1 MKRTFSVI
9 VAICILLLWAAP
21 VGASPWQH
29 RHCVCGGNEGANHEN
44 CKDVEWVPLRSEQ
57 QAMDEGILSKDRVWK
72 TGGYYYLADS
82 FSFSGAVTVPADT
95 RVSLC
100 LNGKVL
106 TGPSGAK
113 RLFHI
118 SGNMDICD
126 CAPESQWGAI
136 ETVGESTETANLFG
150 GVAYL
155 RNQETVDGKKVPVRS
170 ELNIYGGRF
179 VGKGKASS
187 GGLFFLGNEVMEGS
201 SAVMNLYDGVLT
213 GGYVNRID
221 SQSGAADGG
230 TVGIC
235 GGAVFNMYGGLLE
248 NGYSSKK
255 GGHIVVYD
263 NSFFNM
269 YGGLIQTGTAEVAGG
284 AIRMG
289 KATVN
294 LEGGTIADCAAVGV
308 TNQQTGAVTGG
319 YGGLIYMDG
328 KGELNLKGTSL
339 RRGNSYSDG
348 GGVYISDSVAGVVN
362 MSAGTVADCVSG
374 KDGGNFRISYL
385 SKFYVTGGTI
395 SGGKATVTGGNIISH
410 GTLTM
415 KNCTVSGGE
424 ANTRGGNIALYGL
437 GQSTFDSV
445 TVSAG
450 ISYSGGNI
458 YVGSVTARTNTVE
471 AVFRDCKIQNG
482 LSTNNAGNIHC
493 HNNAVLTLERTDV
506 TDGVAFYSCGNV
518 FAYKDTT
525 YSGTVGSVTVIDC
538 NIINGISQGTG
549 DNMYANMQVVLSG
562 VVRITSES
570 DGRNPGMY
578 LERGKTVDGSGLKLG
593 SLIDINLSDLEQPF
607 SLTTQGA
614 EYFRG
619 YSARQRVVAKDGGL
633 YLDVPMVAV
642 YEAGEEKGQYTYL
655 QYATKFHLEENRY
668 VKLLGDREENVTLSA
683 DTYLDMN
690 GYDLSGSVELA
701 GHSLYGMDS
710 TTNLYD
716 DSRVGILRAKITDN
730 AQPAAPAGDTRSEKE
745 RTGSVYRY
753 LAVPESDGWSFH
765 RIYLGIDQVS
775 LHPAYAGLSYRSVF
789 AADATV
795 KEYLDETKGFG
806 VTLSIAGI
814 PDKLEDF
821 SGFGADSFE
830 AGKGNSKLVTLTN
843 ILRKGNENNSK
854 WAETVVYGRAFIQ
867 TRDGHLVLSQPVAMT
882 LRDVMELLDSQY
894 TDLTPVQKRSLE
906 NFYQAYETVFS
917 GWELENIGK

>member
-1 MKRTFSVI
+1 MKRILS
-9 VAICILLLWAAP
+9 AILAVCLLLLWAAP

-44 CKDVEWVPLRSEQ
+44 CADVEWAPLRSEQ
-57 QAMDEGILSKDRVWK
+57 QAMDDGILSKDRVWK

-82 FSFSGAVTVPADT
+82 FSLSGAVTVPMDT
-95 RVSLC
+95 QVSLC

-113 RLFHI
+113 RLFTLY
-118 SGNMDICD
+118 GDMDVCD
-126 CAPESQWGAI
+126 CASKTQWGAI
-136 ETVGESTETANLFG
+136 EVMGESTETANLYG
-150 GVAYL
+150 SVAYVM
-155 RNQETVDGKKVPVRS
+155 NKGYVSGKTVPINT

-179 VGKGKASS
+179 VNKGVASS
-187 GGLFFLGNEVMEGS
+187 GGLFFLGNEVLEGS
-201 SAVMNLYDGVLT
+201 SAVLNLYDGVLT
-213 GGYVNRID
+213 GGYVNRLD
-221 SQSGAADGG
+221 PTSGAADGG

-255 GGHIVVYD
+255 GGHIVVFD

-269 YGGLIQTGTAEVAGG
+269 YGGLIQTGTAAVGGG
-284 AIRMG
+284 AIRIA

-294 LEGGTIADCAAVGV
+294 LEGGTIADCSAVGA
-308 TNQQTGAVTGG
+308 TNPDTGAVTNGF
-319 YGGLIYMDG
+319 GGLIYMDG
-328 KGELNLKGTSL
+328 AGELNLKGTSL
-339 RRGNSYSDG
+339 RRGNSCSDG
-348 GGVYISDSVAGVVN
+348 GGVYVTGAGTVN
-362 MSAGTVADCVSG
+362 MSAGTITDCVSG
-374 KDGGNFRISYL
+374 KDGGNLRIASTA
-385 SKFYVTGGTI
+385 FCHVTGGAI
-395 SGGKATVTGGNIISH
+395 SGGKAAVTGGNIISH

-415 KNCTVSGGE
+415 ENCTVSGGE
-424 ANTRGGNIALYGL
+424 AGTRGGNIALYGL

-458 YVGSVTARTNTVE
+458 YVGSAAARTNTVE

-482 LSTNNAGNIHC
+482 FSTNNAGNIHC

-525 YSGTVGSVTVIDC
+525 YSGTVGSLEVIDC
-538 NIINGISQGTG
+538 NIVNGISQSTG
-549 DNMYANMQVVLSG
+549 DNMYANMPVTLSG

-570 DGRNPGMY
+570 DGRNPGVY
-578 LERGKTVDGSGLKLG
+578 LEKGRTIDGSDLKPG
-593 SLIDINLSDLEQPF
+593 SLVDLTIGDISQPF
-607 SLTTQGA
+607 SLSTQGA
-614 EYFRG
+614 QYFRG
-619 YSARQRVVAKDGGL
+619 YSARQKVVEKDGAL
-633 YLDVPMVAV
+633 YLETPMVAV

-655 QYATKFHLEENRY
+655 QYAAAFHLEENRY
-668 VKLLGDREENVTLSA
+668 VKLLGDREENVTLST

-690 GYDLSGSVELA
+690 GYDLSGSMELA

-716 DSRVGILRAKITDN
+716 GSNVGVLRSVITDN

-753 LAVPESDGWSFH
+753 LAIPETDGWSFH

-775 LHPAYAGLSYRSVF
+775 LHPAYAGLSYRSIF
-789 AADATV
+789 AGDEAV
-795 KEYLDETKGFG
+795 KEYLDEAKGFG

-821 SGFGADSFE
+821 SGFGADGFE
-830 AGKGNSKLVTLTN
+830 AGKGNSKLVALTN

-867 TRDGHLVLSQPVAMT
+867 TRDGHLVLSQPVTMT
-882 LRDVMELLDSQY
+882 LRDVVELLDSQY
-894 TDLTPVQKRSLE
+894 TGLTPVQKRSLE
-906 NFYQAYETVFS
+906 NFYQTYETVFF